1 MRLPILPLIA
11 LLALVSAPPARADAP
26 ADNAFYQALPYGSQA
41 AFNPFFILVNGAY
54 DMVQTQAAS
63 NKVATLDYAAG
74 FRNVNRNLLHP
85 LDNIGRYGWREFAG
99 NEILPASPG
108 KDNAQWVPNYTLH
121 MMGGGL
127 TYRTL
132 AEWYAHRGASSPR
145 LLAALNCFAYHYVN
159 EAVENGKTT
168 GANVDAIA
176 DFLVFNPL
184 GILMFSND
192 AVAGFF
198 GRTLHAANW
207 SSLPVLNVRTGG
219 LDNMALSFSYKW
231 FPLADKPL
239 GLFYFTGMNTVAGLT
254 WRRAD
259 GHAFS
264 GGAGVGTV
272 GVYAVDQR
280 NGERKVTAALGRTAG
295 VFWDRDNSL
304 LASLIL
310 SDQRMYRARL
320 NVYPLPAMSSWKLK
334 PGLFLGYGRN
344 REAYLGVSLNL
355 APMGLSGLS
364 GG

>member
-1 MRLPILPLIA
+1 MRLPILLLIA
-11 LLALVSAPPARADAP
+11 FGLALAPVSRAAAP
-26 ADNAFYQALPYGSQA
+26 ADNPFYQALPYGSQA

-74 FRNVNRNLLHP
+74 FRNVNHNLLHP
-85 LDNIGRYGWREFAG
+85 LDNIAQYGWSDFIG
-99 NEILPASPG
+99 NELLPASPD
-108 KDNAQWVPNYTLH
+108 KDNSQWVPNYTLH
-121 MMGGGL
+121 MIGGGL

-132 AEWYAHRGASSPR
+132 AEWYAHQGAKSPR

-159 EAVENGKTT
+159 EAVENGATT

-176 DFLVFNPL
+176 DFLLFNPL

-198 GRTLHAANW
+198 GKTLHAANW
-207 SSLPVLNVRTGG
+207 SSLPVLNLGTGQ

-231 FPLADKPL
+231 FPLESQPL
-239 GLFYFTGMNTVAGLT
+239 GIFYYTGMNTVLGLS

-259 GHAFS
+259 GHSLS

-272 GVYAVDQR
+272 GVYEVSQA
-280 NGERKVTAALGRTAG
+280 NGERKVSAALGRTAG
-295 VFWDRDNSL
+295 VFWDKRNSL

-310 SDQRMYRARL
+310 SDQRMYLARL
-320 NVYPLPAMSSWKLK
+320 NVYPLPAMSSWKVK
-334 PGLFLGYGRN
+334 PGFFVGYGRN
-344 REAYLGVSLNL
+344 RATYLGVSLNL
-355 APMGLSGLS
+355 APMGLSSLQGI
-364 GG
+364 